1 MRVATF
7 VGVIEPE
14 EVVERNGE
22 VSVDVSG
29 AVDVDALVA
38 VVTKAAIDGFQT
50 SLISP
55 LLQICFAFVARWRS
69 LPDSLLTHTLFA
81 RTFTSLVAQ
90 ALTGEERSD
99 RRTPVVRLMQMLLI
113 VGATLLAEAV

>member
-1 MRVATF
+1 MRVTTF
-7 VGVIEPE
+7 VGVIEPI
-14 EVVERNGE
+14 EVIELNGE

-81 RTFTSLVAQ
+81 RTFTSLVSQ